1 MAHPQRPW
9 LDLEGAAVGLIGG
22 AESSTRCFGE
32 VRLMEC
38 PADVGA
44 SRSAV
49 SNTTSKLPI
58 HSPYH
63 VGGLQGSAT
72 ALQQPQGQSAG
83 LAAAA
88 LLQAL
93 LAPFREDVLEGAG
106 VAPEVFGDAESG
118 DYLLGGK
125 TLKALR
131 KNRQDQCDQIRPWRQ
146 DALSAGCEIRLF
158 LHRQGEQG
166 QQGIEIRLTGE
177 GLQVHP
183 GHILL
188 EKALQKKRLAVA
200 PLETLGCRRGAG
212 GARARHRDGG
222 PPCRTP
228 DTGWRPRGSWPVR
241 PTG

>member
-1 MAHPQRPW
+1 
-9 LDLEGAAVGLIGG
+9 
-22 AESSTRCFGE
+22 
-32 VRLMEC
+32 MEC

-49 SNTTSKLPI
+49 SNTTSKLTI
-58 HSPYH
+58 HSHYH

-72 ALQQPQGQSAG
+72 ALQQPQGQSA
-83 LAAAA
+83 LASRRRPCSR
-88 LLQAL
+88 
-93 LAPFREDVLEGAG
+93 PFWRPSARMSWKAC

-125 TLKALR
+125 TLKAFR
-131 KNRQDQCDQIRPWRQ
+131 KNRQDQCDQIRPWSQ

-183 GHILL
+183 GHTLL
-188 EKALQKKRLAVA
+188 EKALQQKRLAVA
-200 PLETLGCRRGAG
+200 PLETLGCRRSDG
-212 GARARHRDGG
+212 GARARHRDGEQ
-222 PPCRTP
+222 PYRAP

-241 PTG
+241 PNG